1 LLNVQSETKNKIL
14 TEPAPDNIKLT
25 AADCFMLAL
34 EKQHIRKTGL
44 SNNTC
49 RYLLELSGYIGKEEL
64 FSKINAHP
72 DLQWLASI
80 APEKRFPMSIP
91 AWRKQV
97 KTYDIP
103 VGEYT
108 TDDLIP
114 EAMINERITSHEP
127 PFLRFDLLHRSDG
140 NTALVF
146 SWHHLLMDGYG
157 ATLLL
162 RQLATTKA
170 WPRLQLVDN
179 SGEHIL
185 PWAQLKNA
193 TRAKFFVDRISRKPL
208 STIAPHQTSTT
219 GHQKIR
225 LVRFTAEETQKI
237 DSVGPTLGAQFGRS
251 ALYLGCTSRAV
262 NQLLKDRGQH
272 PHDLWIPVPRDQ
284 RKKGAQGPLVGNHLS
299 FLFYRLKKEVLNSL
313 LKSVQSINEQMVS
326 QIKTKMFSDYDILM
340 RYLRRTPSP
349 LYYFWIKGPQ
359 GGSLASFL
367 FTVSA
372 DHPDDFTS
380 FANHK
385 IQDSWSFPSNIYPPG
400 LTFAFMRYRDCLH
413 LMILYFDDV
422 LTTSEL
428 DKVEAQLRH
437 ELITG
442 THYDG

>member
-1 LLNVQSETKNKIL
+1 MTETTL
-14 TEPAPDNIKLT
+14 DNIKLT

-49 RYLLELSGYIGKEEL
+49 RYLLELSGYVGKEDL
-64 FSKINAHP
+64 YNKINAHP
-72 DLQWLASI
+72 DLRWLASI
-80 APEKRFPMSIP
+80 APEKKYPMSIP
-91 AWRKQV
+91 AWRRQHKM
-97 KTYDIP
+97 YEIP
-103 VGEYT
+103 VGEYN

-114 EAMINERITSHEP
+114 EEMINERITSHEP
-127 PFLRFDLLHRSDG
+127 PFLRFDLLHRSNG

-162 RQLATTKA
+162 RQLATTDE
-170 WPRLQLVDN
+170 WPRLQLVDQ
-179 SGEHIL
+179 SGDHIL

-208 STIAPHQTSTT
+208 STIAPKQTSTA
-219 GHQKIR
+219 GYQKIK
-225 LVRFTAEETQKI
+225 LVRFTEEETKKI

-262 NQLLKDRGQH
+262 NQLMKDRGQQ

-299 FLFYRLKKEVLNSL
+299 FLFYRLKKQDLNSL
-313 LKSVQSINEQMVS
+313 PKTVQAINEQMVS
-326 QIKTKMFSDYDILM
+326 QIKTRMFSDYDILM

-380 FANHK
+380 FADHT
-385 IQDSWSFPSNIYPPG
+385 IRDSWSFPSNIYPPG
-400 LTFAFMRYRDCLH
+400 LTFAFMRYRESLH

-422 LTTSEL
+422 LTTEEL
-428 DKVEAQLRH
+428 NKVEQQLRH

-442 THYDG
+442 TAFNG

>member
-1 LLNVQSETKNKIL
+1 
-14 TEPAPDNIKLT
+14 
-25 AADCFMLAL
+25 MLAL

-49 RYLLELSGYIGKEEL
+49 RYLLELSGYLGKDEL
-64 FSKINAHP
+64 HKKVNAHP

-80 APEKRFPMSIP
+80 APEKKYPMSIP
-91 AWRKQV
+91 AWRRQPA
-97 KTYDIP
+97 TYEIP
-103 VGEYT
+103 VGEYN

-114 EAMINERITSHEP
+114 EEMINERITSHEP

-162 RQLATTKA
+162 RQLATTNA
-170 WPRLQLVDN
+170 WPRLQLADET
-179 SGEHIL
+179 GEHKL

-208 STIAPHQTSTT
+208 STIAPKQAS
-219 GHQKIR
+219 GAGYQKIR
-225 LVRFTAEETQKI
+225 LVRFNSDETQKI
-237 DSVGPTLGAQFGRS
+237 DAAGPTLGAQFGRS
-251 ALYLGCTSRAV
+251 ALYLGCASRAV

-299 FLFYRLKKEVLNSL
+299 FLFYRLKKQDLESL
-313 LKSVQSINEQMVS
+313 PKTVQSINEQMLS
-326 QIKTKMFSDYDILM
+326 QIKTRMFSDYDILM

-367 FTVSA
+367 FTVAA

-380 FANHK
+380 FADHT
-385 IQDSWSFPSNIYPPG
+385 IRDSWSFPSNIYPPG
-400 LTFAFMRYRDCLH
+400 LTFAFMRYKDCLH

-422 LTTSEL
+422 LSTAEL
-428 DKVEAQLRH
+428 DNIEQQLKH

-442 THYDG
+442 TAYNG

>member
-1 LLNVQSETKNKIL
+1 
-14 TEPAPDNIKLT
+14 
-25 AADCFMLAL
+25 MLAL
-34 EKQHIRKTGL
+34 EKQHIRKTGI

-49 RYLLELSGYIGKEEL
+49 RYLLELTGYVGKDEL
-64 FSKINAHP
+64 HKKINAHP

-80 APEKRFPMSIP
+80 APEKKYPMSIP
-91 AWRKQV
+91 AWRKQAT
-97 KTYDIP
+97 TYEIP

-108 TDDLIP
+108 TDNLIP
-114 EAMINERITSHEP
+114 EEMINERITSHEP
-127 PFLRFDLLHRSDG
+127 PFLRFDLLHRSGG
-140 NTALVF
+140 NTAIVF

-162 RQLATTKA
+162 RQLAITGD
-170 WPRLQLVDN
+170 WPRLQLVDET
-179 SGEHIL
+179 GEHIL

-193 TRAKFFVDRISRKPL
+193 TRAKFFVDRISKKPL
-208 STIAPHQTSTT
+208 STIAPKQTSTA
-219 GHQKIR
+219 GYQKIR
-225 LVRFTAEETQKI
+225 LVRFTPDETSMI
-237 DSVGPTLGAQFGRS
+237 DAVGPALGAQFGRS

-262 NQLLKDRGQH
+262 NQLLKDRGQQ

-299 FLFYRLKKEVLNSL
+299 FLFYRLNKHDLISL
-313 LKSVQSINEQMVS
+313 QKTVQAINAQMVS

-380 FANHK
+380 FADHN
-385 IQDSWSFPSNIYPPG
+385 ITDSWSFPSNIYPPG
-400 LTFAFMRYRDCLH
+400 LTFAFMRYRESLH

-422 LTTSEL
+422 LTTAEL
-428 DKVEAQLRH
+428 DKLEAQLKH
-437 ELITG
+437 ELIKG
-442 THYDG
+442 SPYHG